1 MALIING
8 SKMPVN
14 ATVSHNG
21 QSVNKIIYRHICEI
35 CGGDGLIGNEPGSDL
50 GKPCLNCGE
59 TGFDV
64 IETVWERLDI
74 FTLTITKGTGV
85 ASVTVTRTYTRNP
98 DATIGVLSSGA
109 SIYTD
114 DKLTVSAVA
123 SSGYTLDPYT
133 TNYIVS
139 GNVNVSV
146 TAKIDLIVD
155 KPTITMTYEEI
166 GFGGVKYRQYTATF
180 TNPNNL
186 SGTLYFSVDGG
197 VNYDYVNISANG
209 SFDYGVLILFPGE
222 SASVSL
228 KAYIE
233 ISGVVSDTTS
243 FSKTITG
250 G

>member
-21 QSVNKIIYRHICEI
+21 QSVNKIVYRHICET
-35 CGGDGLIGNEPGSDL
+35 CGGDGLIGNEPGSDI
-50 GKPCLNCGE
+50 GIPCEVCE
-59 TGFDV
+59 ESGFDV

-74 FTLTITKGTGV
+74 FTLTITKGIGV
-85 ASVTVTRTYTRNP
+85 ASVTVTRTSTRNP
-98 DATIGVLSSGA
+98 DATIGILSSGA

-123 SSGYTLDPYT
+123 SSGYNLDPYT
-133 TNYIVS
+133 ANYIVS
-139 GNVNVSV
+139 GNVIVNV

-155 KPTITMTYEEI
+155 KPTITMTYEET
-166 GFGGVKYRQYTATF
+166 GFGDFKYRQYTATF

-186 SGTLYFSVDGG
+186 SGTLYFSTDDGLS
-197 VNYDYVNISANG
+197 YDNVSISANG
-209 SFDYGVLILFPGE
+209 SFDYVVLIIFRGE
-222 SASVSL
+222 SASVKL

-233 ISGVVSDTTS
+233 ISGVVSDITS
-243 FSKTITG
+243 FSEMIIW
-250 G
+250 

>member
-1 MALIING
+1 M
-8 SKMPVN
+8 KE
-14 ATVSHNG
+14 
-21 QSVNKIIYRHICEI
+21 Q
-35 CGGDGLIGNEPGSDL
+35 GLI
-50 GKPCLNCGE
+50 
-59 TGFDV
+59 

-139 GNVNVSV
+139 GNVIVNV

-155 KPTITMTYEEI
+155 KPTITMTHEEA
-166 GFGGVKYRQYTATF
+166 GFGI
-180 TNPNNL
+180 L
-186 SGTLYFSVDGG
+186 SID
-197 VNYDYVNISANG
+197 NILRHL
-209 SFDYGVLILFPGE
+209 LIL
-222 SASVSL
+222 
-228 KAYIE
+228 I
-233 ISGVVSDTTS
+233 I
-243 FSKTITG
+243 
-250 G
+250 